1 MKGFLYIA
9 SLLLSAP
16 NLIAGTASLLLKHT
30 FATRNPLQ
38 IVTDFLFQ
46 VVWGLPL
53 AAVLFLVL
61 LVLGIVGRTRAHAA
75 LFAFVLNITA
85 LGFVLHVFGLPHD
98 FDEAVFFLPLL
109 LALIGFA
116 WVGYQVF
123 APVARPDSGRKNA
136 LISR

>member
-1 MKGFLYIA
+1 MKGLVYVI
-9 SLLLSAP
+9 SLVLSLP

-53 AAVLFLVL
+53 AACLFLVL
-61 LVLGIVGRTRAHAA
+61 LVLGIIARTRAHAA

-85 LGFVLHVFGLPHD
+85 LDFVLGVFGLPHD
-98 FDEAVFFLPLL
+98 FDQAVFFLPLL
-109 LALIGFA
+109 
-116 WVGYQVF
+116 W
-123 APVARPDSGRKNA
+123 P
-136 LISR
+136 

>member
-1 MKGFLYIA
+1 MKGFLYIV

-53 AAVLFLVL
+53 AAGLFLVL
-61 LVLGIVGRTRAHAA
+61 LVLGIVAPDLDLCGTVRFCFEHYRAGLRAPCVWAA
-75 LFAFVLNITA
+75 
-85 LGFVLHVFGLPHD
+85 
-98 FDEAVFFLPLL
+98 
-109 LALIGFA
+109 
-116 WVGYQVF
+116 
-123 APVARPDSGRKNA
+123 AR
-136 LISR
+136 L